1 MPRSPGKNRAS
12 SSRRRKVKSRK
23 KTNVSLGQAPP
34 DLTSLIRGLYAR
46 VASRLKIHPSY
57 VSRVARRERRSKAVE
72 DALRAELMNIVEQI
86 QDRGVRVLGQD
97 RSEKSRCKKI
107 SPQEKLRPN

>member
-1 MPRSPGKNRAS
+1 MPRSLGKNRAS

-46 VASRLKIHPSY
+46 VASRLEIHPSY

-86 QDRGVRVLGQD
+86 QDRGVRVSD
-97 RSEKSRCKKI
+97 KTARKNPAAKKSVHRK
-107 SPQEKLRPN
+107 N